1 MEVERLQ
8 REHPDV
14 NVRWVPF
21 FLDPT
26 IPPEGRY
33 REPTTTPDTPKSHL
47 ELRGEASG
55 ILFRRGRRF
64 TPNTHRALQLQ
75 EYAYGHGLEGPAIDA
90 LHRQLFKTHFDEHV
104 DISDIDVL
112 TDIAGQHGMDRDDVR
127 DALTTGRFRD
137 DVDAG
142 IAWSRAVGVTGIP
155 TFIFNEKY
163 AIVGAQ
169 EYPAFEQVMARLR
182 EEAASQGEG

>member
-1 MEVERLQ
+1 VEVERLQ
-8 REHPDV
+8 HEHPDV

-33 REPTTTPDTPKSHL
+33 REPTTTPETPKSHL

-75 EYAYGHGLEGPAIDA
+75 EYAYAHGLEGPAIDA
-90 LHRQLFKTHFDEHV
+90 LHRQLFKAHFDDHA
-104 DISDIDVL
+104 DISNIDVL
-112 TDIAGQHGMDRDDVR
+112 TDVASHHGMAADDVR
-127 DALTTGRFRD
+127 DALITERFKD

-182 EEAASQGEG
+182 EETNGRGEG

>member
-8 REHPDV
+8 REYPETH
-14 NVRWVPF
+14 VRWVPF

-26 IPPEGRY
+26 IPPEGRT
-33 REPTTTPDTPKSHL
+33 REPTTTADTPKSAL

-64 TPNTHRALQLQ
+64 TPNTHRALELQ
-75 EYAYGHGLEGPAIDA
+75 EYAYGHGLEGAAIDA
-90 LHRQLFKTHFDEHV
+90 LHRQLFKAHFDDHQ
-104 DISDIDVL
+104 DISNIDVL
-112 TDIAGQHGMDRDDVR
+112 TDIAGQHSMDRDDVR
-127 DALTTGRFRD
+127 DALTTARFAEE
-137 DVDAG
+137 VDAG
-142 IAWSRAVGVTGIP
+142 IEWSRAIGVTGIP

-169 EYPAFEQVMARLR
+169 EYPAFERLMQR
-182 EEAASQGEG
+182 LQMEVGQNEG